1 MKNKISIIDYL
12 GQLIIAII
20 PIGLLIGTAISESLI
35 FILIIIFL
43 TKIIITRDTIIFK
56 NSIFY
61 LLIIIWISLILNSY
75 FALNLGVNTLRNIT
89 FFKYILMTM
98 AYILFFDSKKNIII
112 YMWSLTL
119 VIVIIDI
126 YFEFF
131 IGHNLIGIKAHDPNR
146 IENCTFCYWF
156 WIFVLNFFFR
166 IKKKKII

>member
-20 PIGLLIGTAISESLI
+20 PIGLLIGTAISECLI

-98 AYILFFDSKKNIII
+98 AYILFFDSKKNI
-112 YMWSLTL
+112 
-119 VIVIIDI
+119 
-126 YFEFF
+126 
-131 IGHNLIGIKAHDPNR
+131 H
-146 IENCTFCYWF
+146 
-156 WIFVLNFFFR
+156 
-166 IKKKKII
+166 